1 MQTICLSRPL
11 PVPPERLWALLQRP
25 ATMQH
30 VCHPLIRFR
39 PLDPPA
45 FPATWD
51 EREYRVALRLFC
63 VLPLGWQ
70 VIGVAFPASTA
81 PPYVL
86 RDRGHSPLMRQ
97 WDHQI
102 LVTLTESGVTYT
114 DQLRYDAGWA
124 TRPLRPL
131 LRAFFAHRQRR
142 LARLVQREGSCG
154 PVAASQSP
162 RPPV

>member
-1 MQTICLSRPL
+1 MQTIRLSRPL
-11 PVPPERLWALLQRP
+11 AVPPERLWALLQRP

-30 VCHPLIRFR
+30 VCRPLISFR

-45 FPATWD
+45 FPATWE
-51 EREYRVALRLFC
+51 ERDYRVALKLFG

-70 VIGVAFPASTA
+70 VIGVERPAPAA

-86 RDRGHSPLMRQ
+86 RDRGHSPLMRL

-102 LVTLTESGVTYT
+102 LVTPTGNGVTYT
-114 DQLRYDAGWA
+114 DQLHYDAGWA

-131 LRAFFAHRQRR
+131 LCAFFAHRQRR
-142 LARLVQREGSCG
+142 LARWAQHKGGCAL
-154 PVAASQSP
+154 VAAFQSP